1 MNTSP
6 FVLCLT
12 NTVAANF
19 TANCLLAVG
28 AKPAMIED
36 PSEAAELA
44 AAADAVLV
52 NLGTVHAR
60 QAEAMHRAVG
70 AAKAAGK
77 PWVLDPVAVQ
87 FLAYRRELVREL
99 LSEKPTLV
107 RGNEDEIA
115 FLGEL
120 DVPSLATAET
130 DVVRDPAAGR
140 IETVA
145 GGVPMLQTVTA
156 TGCEQGALCAAF
168 LGRGLKPFEA
178 AVAVSKLVKRAGE
191 KAWEKAKAPGS
202 FQIAFVDALWGLSH
216 D

>member
-1 MNTSP
+1 MNKSP

-28 AKPAMIED
+28 ARPAMLED

-44 AAADAVLV
+44 AVADAVLV
-52 NLGTVHAR
+52 NPGTIHAR
-60 QAEAMHRAVG
+60 QADAMRRAVA

-87 FLAYRRELVREL
+87 FLSCRRELVREL
-99 LSEKPTLV
+99 LKEKPALV
-107 RGNEDEIA
+107 RGNAEEIA

-120 DVPSLATAET
+120 DVPSLATGEV
-130 DVVRDPAAGR
+130 DVVREPSLGL
-140 IETVA
+140 EESVA
-145 GGVPMLQTVTA
+145 GGVAMLQAVTA

-168 LGRGLKPFEA
+168 LGRGLEPFEA
-178 AVAVSKLVKRAGE
+178 AVAVSRLVKRAGE
-191 KAWEKAKAPGS
+191 RAWALAKAPGS
-202 FQIAFVDALWGLSH
+202 FQVAFVDALWELSH
-216 D
+216 G